1 MTIRECI
8 MTSLQ
13 GNEDLNGER
22 TYCWEFFLINYSV
35 LLIGL
40 TKSYLL
46 QNNLPLIT
54 SSEIKTMPKADAS
67 DVMSYMH
74 VLRGIDMARHTL
86 LFSQTREFWNWF
98 LEEDA
103 EDYIDE
109 ESLSSWYDIET
120 LTKAWDRY
128 AKIRKA

>member
-13 GNEDLNGER
+13 GEEELNGER
-22 TYCWEFFLINYSV
+22 TYCWEYFLINYSV

-40 TKSYLL
+40 TKSYLR
-46 QNNLPLIT
+46 NDLPIIT
-54 SSEIKTMPKADAS
+54 STEFKTKPKIDDS
-67 DVMSYMH
+67 YVMSYMH
-74 VLRGIDMARHTL
+74 VFRGIDIMRHTL
-86 LFSQTREFWNWF
+86 LFYQTRDFWNWF

-128 AKIRKA
+128 VKIRKT

>member
-13 GNEDLNGER
+13 GEEELNGER
-22 TYCWEFFLINYSV
+22 TYCWEYFLINYSV

-40 TKSYLL
+40 TKSYLR
-46 QNNLPLIT
+46 NDLPIIT
-54 SSEIKTMPKADAS
+54 PTEFKTKPKIDDS

-74 VLRGIDMARHTL
+74 VLRGIDIMRHTL

-128 AKIRKA
+128 VKIRKS

>member
-13 GNEDLNGER
+13 GKEDLNGER
-22 TYCWEFFLINYSV
+22 SFCWEYFLINYSV

-40 TKSYLL
+40 TKSYLR
-46 QNNLPLIT
+46 NDLPIIT
-54 SSEIKTMPKADAS
+54 STEFKTKPKIDDS

-74 VLRGIDMARHTL
+74 VLRGIDIMRHTL
-86 LFSQTREFWNWF
+86 LFSQTRDFWNWF

-128 AKIRKA
+128 VKIRKA